1 MKLLLLL
8 FYFLA
13 AKSVEVQMAGPQLQA
28 VPAEV
33 APRVEVLPAAPVRP
47 AQKAPKG
54 ERRIPQRK
62 AIPEIPIQPAEKKPE
77 AGKGE

>member
-13 AKSVEVQMAGPQLQA
+13 AKDVDVQMEGPQLQA

-33 APRVEVLPAAPVRP
+33 APRVEIPAVPARPV
-47 AQKAPKG
+47 
-54 ERRIPQRK
+54 
-62 AIPEIPIQPAEKKPE
+62 
-77 AGKGE
+77 

>member
-13 AKSVEVQMAGPQLQA
+13 AKEVEVQMAGPQLQA
-28 VPAEV
+28 VPGEV
-33 APRVEVLPAAPVRP
+33 APRVEIPAAPVRP

-62 AIPEIPIQPAEKKPE
+62 AIHEIPIQPAEKKPE
-77 AGKGE
+77 AGEGE